1 MTRFDSNY
9 TELLES
15 FGGPLTT
22 RVYAPRIKLSEEFV
36 RAFRE
41 EFKRQCK
48 PTQILDEND
57 EVSEEKA
64 KNPKRVLGQ
73 MQKALAFIAR

>member
-15 FGGPLTT
+15 FGGPLTK
-22 RVYAPRIKLSEEFV
+22 RVYAPRIKLSEQFI

-41 EFKRQCK
+41 EYRRQCK
-48 PTQILDEND
+48 PVQILDEND
-57 EVSEEKA
+57 EVMEEKPR
-64 KNPKRVLGQ
+64 NPKKVLEQ
-73 MQKALAFIAR
+73 MQKALAFISR